1 LNSDDKSEDDILKG
15 TTLRVYRFLFRE
27 GKPLSARE
35 VQRGLGL
42 SSPSVAEYHLKKL
55 VQAGAVRE
63 VEEGFAVDRTVWRN
77 MIRMRRTIIPLQA
90 FYSVFFAAALWVM
103 LLVFRNAMAEGY
115 LFGLLV
121 MAGALCL
128 SLYQTARA
136 LRESI

>member
-90 FYSVFFAAALWVM
+90 FYSVFFAAALCVM
-103 LLVFRNAMAEGY
+103 LLVFRNALAEGY

-121 MAGALCL
+121 ITGALCL

-136 LRESI
+136 LRETI